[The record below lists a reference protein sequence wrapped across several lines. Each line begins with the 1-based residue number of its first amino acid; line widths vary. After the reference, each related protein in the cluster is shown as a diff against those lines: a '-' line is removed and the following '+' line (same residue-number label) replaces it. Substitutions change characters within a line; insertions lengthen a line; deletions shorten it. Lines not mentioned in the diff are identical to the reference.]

1 MINNI
6 MSRKNSLLEIS
17 KAYEQILN
25 EMNIGIDSS
34 AQNTLLKNTMKPY
47 ASENEEIQFAI
58 PKKQSPEKMFNSAM
72 KGDMESEKC
81 PCDSGNCSEENNE
94 DEYHECGCKGDCKC
108 HEDSNLSMA
117 KSETYKILNY
127 AKDLMELLQKT
138 DNIEAWMLAKLVNA
152 ADYLCSVRGVLEYE
166 DYEHNVKQCV
176 DDLSNNMKIVAH
188 ISDMLNGE
196 NEHVNEEVLK
206 RAIFNLEILRSK

>member
-1 MINNI
+1 

-47 ASENEEIQFAI
+47 ASQDKKIQFVI
-58 PKKQSPEKMFNSAM
+58 PKKQSSNQMFKSAM
-72 KGDMESEKC
+72 KGDLEGDKC
-81 PCDSGNCSEENNE
+81 PCDSGKCGEQNDEEE
-94 DEYHECGCKGDCKC
+94 SGD
-108 HEDSNLSMA
+108 DSNLNMA

-127 AKDLMELLQKT
+127 AKDLMELLEKT
-138 DNIEAWMLAKLVNA
+138 DKIEAWMLAKLANA

-166 DYEHNVKQCV
+166 DYEQNVKQCV
-176 DDLSNNMKIVAH
+176 DDLSSDMKIVTH
-188 ISDMLNGE
+188 INNMLSGE

>member
-1 MINNI
+1 

-25 EMNIGIDSS
+25 EMNIGIEPS

-47 ASENEEIQFAI
+47 ASEDEEFEFVI
-58 PKKQSPEKMFNSAM
+58 PKKQSSIPKKQSSNQMFKSAM
-72 KGDMESEKC
+72 KGDLEGGKC
-81 PCDSGNCSEENNE
+81 PCDSGNCGEQNDEEE
-94 DEYHECGCKGDCKC
+94 SG
-108 HEDSNLSMA
+108 EDSNLNMA

-127 AKDLMELLQKT
+127 AKDLMELLEKT
-138 DNIEAWMLAKLVNA
+138 DKIEAWMLAKLANA

-166 DYEHNVKQCV
+166 DYEQNVKQCV
-176 DDLSNNMKIVAH
+176 DDLSSDMKIVTH
-188 ISDMLNGE
+188 INNMLSGE

>member
-17 KAYEQILN
+17 KAYQQILN

-47 ASENEEIQFAI
+47 ASENEEIQFVI
-58 PKKQSPEKMFNSAM
+58 PKKQSPEKMFNSVM
-72 KGDMESEKC
+72 KGDMENGKC
-81 PCDSGNCSEENNE
+81 PCDSGNCEEENNE
-94 DEYHECGCKGDCKC
+94 EEC
-108 HEDSNLSMA
+108 HENSNLSMA

-127 AKDLMELLQKT
+127 AKDLMDLLQKT

-188 ISDMLNGE
+188 ISNMLNGE